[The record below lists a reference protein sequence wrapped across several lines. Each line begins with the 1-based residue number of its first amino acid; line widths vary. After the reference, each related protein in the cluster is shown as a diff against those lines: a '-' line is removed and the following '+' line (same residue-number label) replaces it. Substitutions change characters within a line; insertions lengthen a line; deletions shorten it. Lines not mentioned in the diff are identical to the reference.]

1 MLFSC
6 DHGNAQIKTL
16 KHVFASGITRDSIK
30 PDIESEYVKYRG
42 AYYTLTG
49 ENAPYK
55 FDKTTDD
62 TFLILNMFAMAKTL
76 RQKRMQDYNETIEM
90 GCCLPI
96 EQYSIQKESFASYFR
111 RTYEF
116 EHCGVPYNINV
127 PEVYVVPQAYAAAK
141 AYQKELHLR
150 DYSTAIIIDGG
161 GYTWDVCVL
170 HHGKLDNSYLRSFD
184 SGLLRFKSDATA
196 YIRKSYGQDIKGTHV
211 DAIMAGEKTVLS
223 AAIIN
228 DVKEVAAQ
236 HMRTIL
242 DLIRQDGWDI
252 RSSPTFFF
260 GGAPIYFKKYLEGL
274 SKEAVTFINNVKANV
289 IGIQIL
295 SQAYYS
301 KRNGIR

>member
-16 KHVFASGITRDSIK
+16 KHVFASGITRDSIR
-30 PDIESEYVKYRG
+30 PDSETEYVKYNG
-42 AYYTLTG
+42 AFYTLTG

-55 FDKTTDD
+55 FDKTVDD

-76 RQKRMQDYNETIEM
+76 RQQRKQKYNETFEM

-96 EQYSIQKESFASYFR
+96 EQYGIQKESFADYFQR
-111 RTYEF
+111 RYEF
-116 EHCGVPYNINV
+116 DYCDVPHIINV

-141 AYQKELHLR
+141 AYQKELHLK
-150 DYSTAIIIDGG
+150 DFSTAIIIDGG

-184 SGLLRFKSDATA
+184 SGLLRFKSNAIA

-211 DAIMAGEKTVLS
+211 DAIIAGEKTVLS
-223 AAIIN
+223 EAIKK
-228 DVKEVAAQ
+228 DVKAVAAE
-236 HMRTIL
+236 HTRTIL
-242 DLIRQDGWDI
+242 DVIRQDGWDI

-260 GGAPIYFKKYLEGL
+260 GGAPLYFKNYLGGL

-295 SQAYYS
+295 SQAHYA
-301 KRNGIR
+301 KRNGK